1 MRPVEIGNWMK
12 VARPW
17 KDMQIENLQ
26 VFKAAWMAWWSELQP
41 ASLQDRSSNIDWAT
55 LQKRGRN
62 GFLLVMVSLAWWGKA
77 AEADDEWKEVV
88 RRVTEVLRC
97 MRRAEPASEPIPSQK
112 SSTGESKKRKRNTK
126 HNENIDLDM
135 LSRSSRRTR

>member
-1 MRPVEIGNWMK
+1 MK

-41 ASLQDRSSNIDWAT
+41 ASLQDRSLNIDWAA

-62 GFLLVMVSLAWWGKA
+62 GFLLIMVSLAWWGKA
-77 AEADDEWKEVV
+77 AEADDKWKEVV
-88 RRVTEVLRC
+88 CRVTEVLCC
-97 MRRAEPASEPIPSQK
+97 MQRAEPASEPIPSQK

-126 HNENIDLDM
+126 HNDSDV